1 MYFIICKIDI
11 EIIQENI
18 VNMAAMSETATRE
31 QRSIKVIPTI
41 LPRLEMNLWCQDD
54 DLKTMYKE
62 HIEKH
67 NNKLSQFHADSGFD
81 LLNPESRQFQPGSL
95 SNKFGL
101 GVKISL
107 MQHAADYVRDPEN
120 DTGGLQPVLRVQP
133 LPYQL
138 LPRSSTGA
146 KTNLRLSNS
155 VGVIDSGYRG
165 ELCALV
171 DCFGDVHHTYLTA
184 DKVRLEKGNRNF
196 QIVAYNGF
204 PIHVNLVNS
213 ESDLGGSER
222 GEDGFGSTGN

>member
-1 MYFIICKIDI
+1 
-11 EIIQENI
+11 
-18 VNMAAMSETATRE
+18 MAAMSETATRE
-31 QRSIKVIPTI
+31 QRSVRVIPTL

-54 DLKTMYKE
+54 ELKTIYKE

-81 LLNPESRQFQPGSL
+81 LLNPTSRQFQPGSL
-95 SNKFGL
+95 SSKYGL

-107 MQHAADYVRDPEN
+107 MQHAADYVRDPQN
-120 DTGGLQPVLRVQP
+120 DTSGLQPVLRVQP

-171 DCFGDVHHTYLTA
+171 DCFGDVHHTTHGS

-204 PIHVNLVNS
+204 PIHVNLVDN

-222 GEDGFGSTGN
+222 GEGGFGSTGN

>member
-1 MYFIICKIDI
+1 
-11 EIIQENI
+11 
-18 VNMAAMSETATRE
+18 MSETATRE
-31 QRSIKVIPTI
+31 QRSIRVIPTL
-41 LPRLEMNLWCQDD
+41 LPRLEMNLWCEND
-54 DLKTMYKE
+54 DLKSMYKD

-107 MQHAADYVRDPEN
+107 MQHAADYVRDPQN
-120 DTGGLQPVLRVQP
+120 DTSGLQPVLRVQP

-165 ELCALV
+165 ELCALI
-171 DCFGDVHHTYLTA
+171 DCFGDVHSSIHSA
-184 DKVRLEKGNRNF
+184 DQVRLEKGNRNF
-196 QIVAYNGF
+196 QLVAYNGF
-204 PIHVNLVNS
+204 PIHVNLVDN

-222 GEDGFGSTGN
+222 GEGGFGSTGN

>member
-1 MYFIICKIDI
+1 
-11 EIIQENI
+11 
-18 VNMAAMSETATRE
+18 MAAMSETATRE
-31 QRSIKVIPTI
+31 QRSIKVIPTV

-54 DLKTMYKE
+54 DLKQMYKD
-62 HIEKH
+62 HIVKH
-67 NNKLSQFHADSGFD
+67 NDKLQNFHADSGFD

-101 GVKISL
+101 GVKVSL
-107 MQHAADYVRDPEN
+107 MQHAADYVRDPQN
-120 DTGGLQPVLRVQP
+120 DTSGLQPVLRVQP

-171 DCFGDVHHTYLTA
+171 DCFGDVHHSTHSP
-184 DKVRLEKGNRNF
+184 DQVRLEKGNRNF
-196 QIVAYNGF
+196 QLVAYNGY
-204 PIHVNLVNS
+204 PIHVNLVED

-222 GEDGFGSTGN
+222 GEGGFGSTGN

>member
-1 MYFIICKIDI
+1 
-11 EIIQENI
+11 
-18 VNMAAMSETATRE
+18 MAAMSETATRE
-31 QRSIKVIPTI
+31 QRSVKIIPTL

-54 DLKTMYKE
+54 DLKNIYKE

-67 NNKLSQFHADSGFD
+67 NDKLNQFHADSGFD
-81 LLNPESRQFQPGSL
+81 LLNPTSRQFQPGSL

-107 MQHAADYVRDPEN
+107 MQHAADYVRDPQN
-120 DTGGLQPVLRVQP
+120 DSTGLQPVLRVQP

-171 DCFGDVHHTYLTA
+171 DCFGDVHHQEHDA

-196 QIVAYNGF
+196 QLVAYNGF
-204 PIHVNLVNS
+204 PIHVNLVDN

-222 GEDGFGSTGN
+222 GEGGFGSTGN

>member
-1 MYFIICKIDI
+1 
-11 EIIQENI
+11 
-18 VNMAAMSETATRE
+18 MSETATRE
-31 QRSIKVIPTI
+31 QRSVRVIPTL
-41 LPRLEMNLWCQDD
+41 LPRLEMNLWCEDD
-54 DLKTMYKE
+54 ELKQMYKQ

-81 LLNPESRQFQPGSL
+81 LLNPTSRQFQPGSL
-95 SNKFGL
+95 SSKYGL

-107 MQHAADYVRDPEN
+107 MQHAADYVRDPQN
-120 DTGGLQPVLRVQP
+120 DTSGLQPVLRVQP

-171 DCFGDVHHTYLTA
+171 DCFGDVHHTTHGS

-204 PIHVNLVNS
+204 PIHVNLVDN

-222 GEDGFGSTGN
+222 GEGGFGSTGN

>member
-1 MYFIICKIDI
+1 
-11 EIIQENI
+11 
-18 VNMAAMSETATRE
+18 MAAMSETATRE
-31 QRSIKVIPTI
+31 QRSVKIIPTL

-54 DLKTMYKE
+54 DLKKNYKE

-67 NNKLSQFHADSGFD
+67 NDKLNQFHADSGFD
-81 LLNPESRQFQPGSL
+81 LLNPTSRQFQPGSL

-107 MQHAADYVRDPEN
+107 MQHAADYVRDPQN
-120 DTGGLQPVLRVQP
+120 DSTGLQPVLRVQP

-171 DCFGDVHHTYLTA
+171 DCFGDVHHQGHDA

-196 QIVAYNGF
+196 QLVAYNGF
-204 PIHVNLVNS
+204 PIHVNLVDN

-222 GEDGFGSTGN
+222 GEGGFGSTGN

>member
-1 MYFIICKIDI
+1 
-11 EIIQENI
+11 
-18 VNMAAMSETATRE
+18 MSETATRE
-31 QRSIKVIPTI
+31 QRSVRVIPTL

-54 DLKTMYKE
+54 ELKTIYKE

-81 LLNPESRQFQPGSL
+81 LLNPTSRQFQPGSL
-95 SNKFGL
+95 SSKYGL

-107 MQHAADYVRDPEN
+107 MQHAADYVRDPQN
-120 DTGGLQPVLRVQP
+120 DTSGLQPVLRVQP

-171 DCFGDVHHTYLTA
+171 DCFGDVHHTTHGS

-204 PIHVNLVNS
+204 PIHVNLVDN

-222 GEDGFGSTGN
+222 GEGGFGSTGN

>member
-1 MYFIICKIDI
+1 
-11 EIIQENI
+11 
-18 VNMAAMSETATRE
+18 MATMSETATRE
-31 QRSIKVIPTI
+31 QRSVKVIPTL

-54 DLKTMYKE
+54 DLKSMYKD

-67 NNKLSQFHADSGFD
+67 NNKLQNFHADSGFD

-101 GVKISL
+101 GVKVSL
-107 MQHAADYVRDPEN
+107 MQHAADYVQQPEGN
-120 DTGGLQPVLRVQP
+120 EGRTVLQPILRVQP

-165 ELCALV
+165 ELCALI
-171 DCFGDVHHTYLTA
+171 DCFGDVHHQQHST
-184 DKVRLEKGNRNF
+184 DQVRLEKGNRNF
-196 QIVAYNGF
+196 QLVSYNGF
-204 PIHVNLVNS
+204 PIHVNLVDN

-222 GEDGFGSTGN
+222 GEGGFGSTGN

>member
-1 MYFIICKIDI
+1 
-11 EIIQENI
+11 
-18 VNMAAMSETATRE
+18 MAAMSETATRE
-31 QRSIKVIPTI
+31 QRSIKVIPTL
-41 LPRLEMNLWCQDD
+41 LPRLEMNLWCQDE
-54 DLKTMYKE
+54 DLKMMYKD

-101 GVKISL
+101 GVKVSL
-107 MQHAADYVRDPEN
+107 MQHAADYVRDPQN
-120 DTGGLQPVLRVQP
+120 DASGLQPVLRVQP

-171 DCFGDVHHTYLTA
+171 DCFGDVHHTTHGS

-196 QIVAYNGF
+196 QLVAYNGY
-204 PIHVNLVNS
+204 PIHVNLVED

-222 GEDGFGSTGN
+222 GEGGFGSTGD

>member
-1 MYFIICKIDI
+1 
-11 EIIQENI
+11 
-18 VNMAAMSETATRE
+18 MAAMSESATRE
-31 QRSIKVIPTI
+31 QRSIKVIPTV

-54 DLKTMYKE
+54 DLKTMYKH

-67 NNKLSQFHADSGFD
+67 NNNLSQFHADSGFD

-101 GVKISL
+101 GVKVSL
-107 MQHAADYVRDPEN
+107 MQHAADYVRDPQN
-120 DTGGLQPVLRVQP
+120 DTSGLQPVLRVQP

-171 DCFGDVHHTYLTA
+171 DCFGDVHHSTHSA

-196 QIVAYNGF
+196 QIVAYNGY
-204 PIHVNLVNS
+204 PIHVNLV
-213 ESDLGGSER
+213 EDVSDLGGSER
-222 GEDGFGSTGN
+222 GEGGFGSTGN

>member
-1 MYFIICKIDI
+1 MT
-11 EIIQENI
+11 
-18 VNMAAMSETATRE
+18 AMSESATRE

-54 DLKTMYKE
+54 DLKQMYKD

-101 GVKISL
+101 GVKVSL
-107 MQHAADYVRDPEN
+107 MQHAADYVRDPQN
-120 DTGGLQPVLRVQP
+120 NSSGLQPVLRVQP

-171 DCFGDVHHTYLTA
+171 DCFGDVHHTTHGA

-196 QIVAYNGF
+196 QLVAYNGY
-204 PIHVNLVNS
+204 PIHVNLVED

-222 GEDGFGSTGN
+222 GEGGFGSTGN

>member
-1 MYFIICKIDI
+1 
-11 EIIQENI
+11 
-18 VNMAAMSETATRE
+18 MSEPATRE

-41 LPRLEMNLWCQDD
+41 LPRLEMNLWCQDA
-54 DLKTMYKE
+54 DLKTMYEE

-67 NNKLSQFHADSGFD
+67 NSKLQSFHADSGFD
-81 LLNPESRQFQPGSL
+81 LLNPTSRQFQPGSL

-101 GVKISL
+101 GVKVSL
-107 MQHAADYVRDPEN
+107 MQHAADYVRDSEN
-120 DTGGLQPVLRVQP
+120 DTAGLQPVLRVQP

-171 DCFGDVHHTYLTA
+171 DCFGDVHHQQHDA

-196 QIVAYNGF
+196 QLVSYNGF
-204 PIHVNLVNS
+204 PIHINLVEN

-222 GEDGFGSTGN
+222 GEGGFGSTGN

>member
-1 MYFIICKIDI
+1 
-11 EIIQENI
+11 
-18 VNMAAMSETATRE
+18 MAAMSESATRE
-31 QRSIKVIPTI
+31 QRSIKVIPTV
-41 LPRLEMNLWCQDD
+41 LPRLEMNLWCKDD
-54 DLKTMYKE
+54 DLKQVYKD

-67 NNKLSQFHADSGFD
+67 NDKLNQFHADSGFD

-101 GVKISL
+101 GVKVSL
-107 MQHAADYVRDPEN
+107 MQHAADYVRDPQN
-120 DTGGLQPVLRVQP
+120 DTSGLQPVLRVQP

-171 DCFGDVHHTYLTA
+171 DCFGDVHHSTHST
-184 DKVRLEKGNRNF
+184 DQVRLEKGNRNF
-196 QIVAYNGF
+196 QLVAYNGY
-204 PIHVNLVNS
+204 PIHVNLVED

-222 GEDGFGSTGN
+222 GEGGFGSTGN

>member
-1 MYFIICKIDI
+1 
-11 EIIQENI
+11 
-18 VNMAAMSETATRE
+18 MSEPATRE

-54 DLKTMYKE
+54 DLKKNYKE

-67 NNKLSQFHADSGFD
+67 NDNLNQFHADSGFD
-81 LLNPESRQFQPGSL
+81 LLNPTSRQFQPGSL
-95 SNKFGL
+95 FNKFGL

-107 MQHAADYVRDPEN
+107 MQHAADYIRDPQN
-120 DTGGLQPVLRVQP
+120 DSTGLQPVLRVQP

-171 DCFGDVHHTYLTA
+171 DCFGDVHHQEHDA

-196 QIVAYNGF
+196 QLVAYNGF
-204 PIHVNLVNS
+204 PIHVNLVDN

-222 GEDGFGSTGN
+222 GEGGFGSTGN

>member
-1 MYFIICKIDI
+1 
-11 EIIQENI
+11 
-18 VNMAAMSETATRE
+18 MAAMSESATRE
-31 QRSIKVIPTI
+31 QRSIKVIPTV
-41 LPRLEMNLWCQDD
+41 LPRLEMNLWCKDD
-54 DLKTMYKE
+54 DLKTMYKH

-67 NNKLSQFHADSGFD
+67 NDKLNQFHADSGFD

-101 GVKISL
+101 GVKVSL
-107 MQHAADYVRDPEN
+107 MQHAADYVRDPQN
-120 DTGGLQPVLRVQP
+120 DTSGLQPVLRVQP

-171 DCFGDVHHTYLTA
+171 DCFGDVHHSTHSA
-184 DKVRLEKGNRNF
+184 DQVRLEKGNRNF
-196 QIVAYNGF
+196 QLVAYNGY
-204 PIHVNLVNS
+204 PIHVNLVED

-222 GEDGFGSTGN
+222 GEGGFGSTGN

>member
-1 MYFIICKIDI
+1 
-11 EIIQENI
+11 
-18 VNMAAMSETATRE
+18 MAAMSETATRE
-31 QRSIKVIPTI
+31 QRSVRVIPTL

-54 DLKTMYKE
+54 ELKTMYKE
-62 HIEKH
+62 HVEKH

-81 LLNPESRQFQPGSL
+81 LLNPTSRQFQPGSL
-95 SNKFGL
+95 SCKYGL

-107 MQHAADYVRDPEN
+107 MQHAADYVRDPQN
-120 DTGGLQPVLRVQP
+120 DTSGLQPVLRVQP

-171 DCFGDVHHTYLTA
+171 DCFGDVHTTHGS

-204 PIHVNLVNS
+204 PIHVNLVDN

-222 GEDGFGSTGN
+222 GEGGFGSTGN

>member
-1 MYFIICKIDI
+1 
-11 EIIQENI
+11 
-18 VNMAAMSETATRE
+18 MAAMSESATRE
-31 QRSIKVIPTI
+31 QRSIKVIPTV
-41 LPRLEMNLWCQDD
+41 LPRLEMNLWCKDD
-54 DLKTMYKE
+54 DLKQMYKD
-62 HIEKH
+62 HIQKH
-67 NNKLSQFHADSGFD
+67 NDKLSQFHADSGFD

-101 GVKISL
+101 GVKVSL
-107 MQHAADYVRDPEN
+107 MQHAADYVRDPQN
-120 DTGGLQPVLRVQP
+120 DTSGLQPVLRVQP

-171 DCFGDVHHTYLTA
+171 DCFGDVHHQQHST
-184 DKVRLEKGNRNF
+184 DQVRLEKGNRNF
-196 QIVAYNGF
+196 QLVAYNGY
-204 PIHVNLVNS
+204 PIHVNLVED

-222 GEDGFGSTGN
+222 GEGGFGSTGN

>member
-1 MYFIICKIDI
+1 
-11 EIIQENI
+11 
-18 VNMAAMSETATRE
+18 MAAMSETATRE
-31 QRSIKVIPTI
+31 QRSIKVIPTL

-54 DLKTMYKE
+54 DLKNLYTE
-62 HIEKH
+62 HIKKH
-67 NNKLSQFHADSGFD
+67 NDKLSQFHADSGFD

-101 GVKISL
+101 GVKVSL
-107 MQHAADYVRDPEN
+107 MQHAADYVRDPQN
-120 DTGGLQPVLRVQP
+120 DTSGLQPVLRVQP

-171 DCFGDVHHTYLTA
+171 DCFGDVHHQQHST
-184 DKVRLEKGNRNF
+184 DQVRLEKGNRNF
-196 QIVAYNGF
+196 QLVAYNGY
-204 PIHVNLVNS
+204 PIHVNLVED

-222 GEDGFGSTGN
+222 GEGGFGSTGN

>member
-1 MYFIICKIDI
+1 
-11 EIIQENI
+11 
-18 VNMAAMSETATRE
+18 MAAMSETARRE
-31 QRSIKVIPTI
+31 QQSVRVIPTL
-41 LPRLEMNLWCQDD
+41 LPRLEMNLWCKDEEIKE
-54 DLKTMYKE
+54 LYRE
-62 HIEKH
+62 HINKH
-67 NNKLSQFHADSGFD
+67 NNKLNQFHADSGFD

-101 GVKISL
+101 GVKVSL
-107 MQHAADYVRDPEN
+107 MQHAADYVRDPQN
-120 DTGGLQPVLRVQP
+120 DTSGLQPVLRVQP

-171 DCFGDVHHTYLTA
+171 DCFGDIHHSPT
-184 DKVRLEKGNRNF
+184 DRVRLEKGNRNF
-196 QIVAYNGF
+196 QLVSYNGF
-204 PIHVNLVNS
+204 PIHVNLVED

-222 GEDGFGSTGN
+222 GEGGFGSTGN

>member
-1 MYFIICKIDI
+1 
-11 EIIQENI
+11 
-18 VNMAAMSETATRE
+18 MAAMSETATRE
-31 QRSIKVIPTI
+31 QRSVKIIPTL

-54 DLKTMYKE
+54 DLKKNYKE

-67 NNKLSQFHADSGFD
+67 NDNLNQFHADSGFD
-81 LLNPESRQFQPGSL
+81 LLNPTSRQFQPGSL

-107 MQHAADYVRDPEN
+107 MQHAADYVRDPQN
-120 DTGGLQPVLRVQP
+120 DSTGLQPVLRVQP

-171 DCFGDVHHTYLTA
+171 DCFGDVHHQEHDA

-196 QIVAYNGF
+196 QLVAYNGF
-204 PIHVNLVNS
+204 PIHVNLVDN

-222 GEDGFGSTGN
+222 GEGGFGSTGN

>member
-1 MYFIICKIDI
+1 
-11 EIIQENI
+11 
-18 VNMAAMSETATRE
+18 MSEPATRE

-41 LPRLEMNLWCQDD
+41 LPRLEMNLWCQDA
-54 DLKTMYKE
+54 DLKTMYEE

-67 NNKLSQFHADSGFD
+67 NSKLQSFHADSGFD
-81 LLNPESRQFQPGSL
+81 LLNPTSRQFQPGSL
-95 SNKFGL
+95 FNKFGL

-107 MQHAADYVRDPEN
+107 MQHAADYIRDPQN
-120 DTGGLQPVLRVQP
+120 DSTGLQPVLRVQP

-171 DCFGDVHHTYLTA
+171 DCFGDVHHQEHDA

-196 QIVAYNGF
+196 QLVAYNGF
-204 PIHVNLVNS
+204 PIHVNLVDN

-222 GEDGFGSTGN
+222 GEGGFGSTGK

>member
-1 MYFIICKIDI
+1 
-11 EIIQENI
+11 
-18 VNMAAMSETATRE
+18 MSETATRE
-31 QRSIKVIPTI
+31 QRSVRVIPTL

-54 DLKTMYKE
+54 ELKTMYKE
-62 HIEKH
+62 HVEKH
-67 NNKLSQFHADSGFD
+67 NNKLNQFHADSGFD
-81 LLNPESRQFQPGSL
+81 LLNPTSRQFQPGSL
-95 SNKFGL
+95 SSKYGL

-107 MQHAADYVRDPEN
+107 MQHAADYVRDPQN
-120 DTGGLQPVLRVQP
+120 DTSGLQPVLRVQP

-171 DCFGDVHHTYLTA
+171 DCFGDIHHTTHGS

-204 PIHVNLVNS
+204 PIHVNLVDN

-222 GEDGFGSTGN
+222 GEGGFGSTGN

>member
-1 MYFIICKIDI
+1 
-11 EIIQENI
+11 
-18 VNMAAMSETATRE
+18 MSETATRE
-31 QRSIKVIPTI
+31 QRSVRVIPTL

-54 DLKTMYKE
+54 ELKTMYKE

-81 LLNPESRQFQPGSL
+81 LLNPTSRQFQPGSL
-95 SNKFGL
+95 STKYGL

-107 MQHAADYVRDPEN
+107 MQHAADYVRDPQN
-120 DTGGLQPVLRVQP
+120 DTSGLQPVLRVQP

-171 DCFGDVHHTYLTA
+171 DCFGDVHHTTHGS

-204 PIHVNLVNS
+204 PIHVNLVDN

-222 GEDGFGSTGN
+222 GEGGFGSTGN